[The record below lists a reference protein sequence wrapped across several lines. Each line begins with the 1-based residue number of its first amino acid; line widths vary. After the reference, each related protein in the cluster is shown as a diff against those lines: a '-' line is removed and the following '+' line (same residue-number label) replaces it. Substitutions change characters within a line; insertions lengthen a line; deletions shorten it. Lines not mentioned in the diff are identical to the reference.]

1 MEGLPMNEEVQWPAW
16 VGEWSLKWKD
26 QMESRRETGKENSVG
41 YILLRKNIFTIV
53 PNPGEKSLPYH
64 VQGHL
69 SDDKKLCSEGYNME
83 I

>member
-1 MEGLPMNEEVQWPAW
+1 
-16 VGEWSLKWKD
+16 
-26 QMESRRETGKENSVG
+26 MESRRETGKENSVG